1 MACTPLKKKFLNVN
15 IIRLFNPSKTTPLC
29 RNSTGAIILQA
40 GQLFYQGFSS
50 KMTKNLLKNIGPVYL
65 LIVIAAAFG
74 VYFNDLLN
82 DFVMDDRHVIL
93 KNAWIMDFR
102 YIPKILTSSVWA
114 FQDEQGISNHYRP
127 LHLIYYMAV
136 YYLVGIKEWGFH
148 LLNNLFHTGSS
159 IFVYLIALRLFEW
172 KDGVASGSGVSENSL
187 SGSPLLSNAYVPALF
202 TALVFAT
209 HPVNTEAV
217 VWVSATSEVSFAF
230 FCFASFYFYISSAGK
245 WQFKYWLSVLFF
257 LLGAMSKETSVFLPI
272 AMVAY
277 DLTIGGESIKP
288 VLRWIKRYAPFVAA
302 GIFYLTVRSYS
313 LGGIAPMRNTPDMAE
328 GDIAI
333 NFLPLVWAYIYKLVL
348 PVELIF
354 YEYLTPASSITDGV
368 VLFSILV
375 IVIIIIAA
383 VLFWRKNRLALFALL
398 WIFIP
403 MLPVFQISLFKGH
416 PALAE
421 RYLYVPTMG
430 FGILIM
436 CAYLYIIEKKEVFR
450 LPLLVA
456 LIAVICLYSYATM
469 ERNRIW
475 RTEITIWEDTI
486 KKAPD
491 NKYAFNNL
499 GILVTREGEVDKGI
513 SLFKKA
519 LEIDPMHHPAR
530 NNLGAAFAKSG
541 RIREAAVEF
550 STVLKSDPKNS
561 DARGNLSKALMILN
575 EEE

>member
-1 MACTPLKKKFLNVN
+1 
-15 IIRLFNPSKTTPLC
+15 
-29 RNSTGAIILQA
+29 
-40 GQLFYQGFSS
+40 
-50 KMTKNLLKNIGPVYL
+50 MTKNLLKNIGPIYL
-65 LIVIAAAFG
+65 LIIIAAAFG

-82 DFVMDDRHVIL
+82 DFVIDDRHVIL
-93 KNAWIMDFR
+93 KNAWIMDYR

-148 LLNNLFHTGSS
+148 LLNNLFHTGSAV
-159 IFVYLIALRLFEW
+159 FVYLIALKLFEW
-172 KDGVASGSGVSENSL
+172 KEGGAGRADVSPTLTL
-187 SGSPLLSNAYVPALF
+187 SKIRIPALF

-230 FCFASFYFYISSAGK
+230 FCFASFYFYISSAGE
-245 WQFKYWLSVLFF
+245 WSARYWLSVLFF

-277 DLTIGGESIKP
+277 DLTIGGEGVRP
-288 VLRWIKRYAPFVAA
+288 VFRWIKRYAPFVAA
-302 GIFYLTVRSYS
+302 GIFYLVARSYS
-313 LGGIAPMRNTPDMAE
+313 LGGIAPMRNTPDMAG
-328 GDIAI
+328 GDIAL
-333 NFLPLVWAYIYKLVL
+333 NFFPLVWAYIYKLVL

-354 YEYLTPASSITDGV
+354 YEYLTPAHSVTDAV
-368 VLFSILV
+368 VIFSILV
-375 IVIIIIAA
+375 ILAVIILA
-383 VLFWRKNRLALFALL
+383 VWFGLKNRLALFALL

-403 MLPVFQISLFKGH
+403 MLPVFQISFFKGH

-436 CAYLYIIEKKEVFR
+436 CMYLYIIKKRETLK
-450 LPLLVA
+450 LPLLA
-456 LIAVICLYSYATM
+456 LLTILICLYSYATI

-475 RTEITIWEDTI
+475 RTEIAIWEDTI
-486 KKAPD
+486 KKAPN
-491 NKYAFNNL
+491 NKYAYNNL
-499 GILVTREGEVDKGI
+499 GILVTKGGEVEKGI
-513 SLFKKA
+513 SLFRKA
-519 LEIDPMHHPAR
+519 IEIDPMHHPAR
-530 NNLGAAFAKSG
+530 NNLGAALAKSG
-541 RIREAAVEF
+541 RIREAAAEF
-550 STVLKSDPKNS
+550 STVLRSDPANP

-575 EEE
+575 EDQ